1 MWIPHTSEIAREKI
15 KALCTKSQNIKT
27 RKKQKIGI
35 ARLPKQKKKYRDFD
49 MRRLDY
55 SPSIDEL
62 VEDHFKSQIS
72 QVQYSKVW
80 RRLRFPRRLRL
91 QFPAFF
97 FYTHRLQVSNRSIS
111 QRPRELLR
119 QKNSSFEFSNDY
131 RSVSQERKNLKTT
144 ISPTEERTAVRSK
157 SLREVRDVEIERLKK
172 WICMISNYNTTS
184 DNAR

>member
-1 MWIPHTSEIAREKI
+1 M
-15 KALCTKSQNIKT
+15 LCAQNIKKN
-27 RKKQKIGI
+27 KKKTENRNCKSAFG
-35 ARLPKQKKKYRDFD
+35 KTKKKYRDFD

-91 QFPAFF
+91 QFPARRF

-111 QRPRELLR
+111 QHPRELLR

-172 WICMISNYNTTS
+172 WICMISNYNTIS